1 MAGAAQDVE
10 TTIEHRRSERAPIT
24 VRIHYG
30 TVDALFSE
38 FTRDINDG
46 GVYVSTDEP
55 LAEEETVVLQFRL
68 PGSDVGI
75 QARGRVVRVEPPTD
89 DQPGG
94 MAIEFE
100 KLDPGAR
107 AEIDRL
113 IRELR
118 SE

>member
-1 MAGAAQDVE
+1 MAGVAPDVE
-10 TTIEHRRSERAPIT
+10 TTIERRLSRRAPVT
-24 VRIHYG
+24 VRINYG
-30 TVDALFSE
+30 TIDALFSE

-46 GVYVSTDEP
+46 GVFVSTDQP
-55 LAEEETVVLQFRL
+55 LPVDELVVLQFRL
-68 PGSDVGI
+68 PGSQAGI
-75 QARGRVVRVEPPTD
+75 QARGRVVRVEPPKNGS
-89 DQPGG
+89 PGG

-100 KLDPGAR
+100 KLDAAAQ